1 MPERLANRSAG
12 FDHRA
17 VEIALPIILF
27 VAGFG
32 VGAWVIW
39 AVKQRELEAREKA
52 EADLESAFGN
62 LSKQALSENQQQFLE
77 LAKHE
82 FEKLQS
88 SSGDQ
93 LAQKK
98 ELIDSSLKTI
108 EKSLRQL
115 GEGTTGLREQMQLSR
130 ERMDHLNTTT
140 DQLRAILSSSQAR
153 GQWGERM
160 VEDILN
166 FLGLVERVNFTKQTQ
181 EGGDRPDFTFLL
193 PKEKRLN
200 MDVKFPIAHYEE
212 FLCAEEEGVKSG
224 AKKQFLADVRN
235 HVKAVSQRSYVD
247 PAGGTVDYVL
257 LFIPNESIYSF
268 INQEDHE
275 LIDFAMQRKIVLCS
289 PLTLYAI
296 LSLIRQSVA
305 SFAVEQKAGDLQ
317 RLVQDFSQQWEK
329 YGEKVEAMGKSL
341 GAAQNHFEG
350 LQTTR
355 ANTLEKPMRK
365 ILDLKLDQQDDASAL
380 PDTKE

>member
-1 MPERLANRSAG
+1 MPIL
-12 FDHRA
+12 
-17 VEIALPIILF
+17 LF
-27 VAGFG
+27 VAGFCI
-32 VGAWVIW
+32 GAFVVW
-39 AVKQRELEAREKA
+39 AIKNRELEAREKTGA
-52 EADLESAFGN
+52 ELEAAFGN

-77 LAKHE
+77 LAKNE

-88 SSGDQ
+88 SSGQQ
-93 LAQKK
+93 LNQKK
-98 ELIDSSLKTI
+98 ELIDASLKNI
-108 EKSLRQL
+108 ENSLRQL

-130 ERMDHLNTTT
+130 ERIDNLNTTT
-140 DQLRAILSSSQAR
+140 DHLRAILSSSQAR

-193 PKEKRLN
+193 PKDKRLN

-212 FLCAEEEGVKSG
+212 FLNTEEEGVK
-224 AKKQFLADVRN
+224 ALEKKQFLADVRN

-305 SFAVEQKAGDLQ
+305 SFAVERKAGDLQ
-317 RLVQDFSQQWEK
+317 QLVQDFSQQWEK
-329 YGEKVEAMGKSL
+329 YGEKLEAMGKSL
-341 GAAQNHFEG
+341 GATQNHFEG

-365 ILDLKLDQQDDASAL
+365 ILDLKLDQQENPSTL
-380 PDTKE
+380 PDAEE